1 MAYIDKAEYEIRV
14 ATEILDQ
21 ITGGDDTI
29 LDDAESDT
37 MQLITD
43 RLSSKFKITEE
54 FVNTGE
60 DRNRTVV
67 RWMIVISLYFVYGR
81 VADDDIPP
89 RVVKDYDDA
98 LRDLDK
104 VAAGKMGLSIA
115 RQTDE
120 TGATKGSFY
129 ISSETPRDHD
139 MF

>member
-1 MAYIDKAEYEIRV
+1 MAYIDKAEYEVRV
-14 ATEILDQ
+14 ATDILDQ

-54 FVNTGE
+54 FALTGA

-67 RWMIVISLYFVYGR
+67 RWIIVISLYYVYGR
-81 VADDDIPP
+81 VADEDIPA

-104 VAAGKMGLSIA
+104 VASGKMGLSIA